1 MPKRRTLRLIFEEI
15 YGASPAAFDAP
26 GEPAEAAGLL
36 MAATPRSFWTTLFVE
51 RVVGRVSVERVTL
64 HRHLPFIRIGSAPVF
79 RGRFVNEAGRT
90 VLQGGFALRRTVQV
104 FVTLWLC
111 AVGAWCVI
119 APGLGI
125 AAALNSGRPWWAG
138 VIGGLFFSLAG
149 VVLAAV
155 AYAILKLSKRLAQ
168 RDIDRITAH
177 IKSALAGTPPQA
189 PDEESG
195 GTPW

>member
-1 MPKRRTLRLIFEEI
+1 MPKRRILGLIFEEI

-36 MAATPRSFWTTLFVE
+36 MAATPRTTLFVE
-51 RVVGRVSVERVTL
+51 RVVGPVSVERVAL
-64 HRHLPFIRIGSAPVF
+64 HRHLPFIRIGIAPVF

-90 VLQGGFALRRTVQV
+90 VLQGGFALPRSVQV

-111 AVGAWCVI
+111 GLGAWCVI

-125 AAALNSGRPWWAG
+125 AAAIDSGQPWWIG

-149 VVLAAV
+149 VVLAAI
-155 AYAILKLSKRLAQ
+155 AYAILRVSKRLAQ
-168 RDIDRITAH
+168 GDIERITAH
-177 IKSALAGTPPQA
+177 IKLALAEGKGRKQEGDGPR
-189 PDEESG
+189 
-195 GTPW
+195 